1 MIVFLIIS
9 VFALTTNTTED
20 SNVTSDISS
29 DTMSPSITSEIMDI
43 TDAPTTDTFEN
54 STSITTDESTIDE
67 YFTDIEL
74 ESETIVNNDFLTN
87 VYTVEEAETNTV
99 SESAVSL
106 TITTNIE
113 ITTEIS
119 ISVIEEKPESDVEIT
134 TESRVSGTEEKLES
148 DVEITTES
156 RVSGTKVQPK
166 FAPDK
171 KLEINLPDQ
180 VQNSSEAETDRID
193 PLESKAQFV
202 PNETIEDVII
212 PANDSELITSS
223 VKQDSVT
230 NNLEESRQIERND
243 SAIYGGI
250 AAAIAG
256 VGVVAGLIGITFLRR
271 RAKPRKTL
279 DYPPAPNMF
288 SNLAHPPSIPRAQKP
303 ISLQINDEPTTAKIE
318 NQISLSNSSLS
329 KDHQDII
336 STNSLAKAA
345 MMKAIKEKSHYSIQT
360 ISTYDHRESSTL
372 ENYDFTEDESV
383 FSDP

>member
-29 DTMSPSITSEIMDI
+29 DTMSPSITSELMDI

-87 VYTVEEAETNTV
+87 VYTVEEAETTTV

-119 ISVIEEKPESDVEIT
+119 ISEIEEKPESDVEIT
-134 TESRVSGTEEKLES
+134 TESRVSGTEEKPES
-148 DVEITTES
+148 DVEI
-156 RVSGTKVQPK
+156 
-166 FAPDK
+166 
-171 KLEINLPDQ
+171 KLEINLPDR
-180 VQNSSEAETDRID
+180 VQNPSEAETDRID

-279 DYPPAPNMF
+279 EYPPAPNMF

-318 NQISLSNSSLS
+318 NQISLSNSSFS

-360 ISTYDHRESSTL
+360 ISTYDHRESSNL